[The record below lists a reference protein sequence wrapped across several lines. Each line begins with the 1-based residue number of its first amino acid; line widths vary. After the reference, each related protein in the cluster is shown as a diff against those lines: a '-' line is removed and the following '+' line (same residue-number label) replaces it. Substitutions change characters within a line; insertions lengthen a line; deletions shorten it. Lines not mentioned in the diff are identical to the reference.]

1 MKLVVF
7 CLFAVYCCSLVST
20 ATRENER
27 TLQRKKLQEVLKQL
41 NAVKVSLQQS
51 EKMLYTPPRNIED
64 CCCLSA
70 LKCYRD
76 NLKVSFNVGEGRQK
90 QLFKSLQHPL
100 TERGLTFCNS
110 PNVNSTCQDCVSHP
124 RQSATEF
131 YNRLE
136 SLIQMA
142 ISRLTMI

>member
-7 CLFAVYCCSLVST
+7 CLFAVYCCSLANT
-20 ATRENER
+20 ATREVDR
-27 TLQRKKLQEVLKQL
+27 TLARKKLQEVLKQL
-41 NAVKVSLQQS
+41 NAVKLSLQQS
-51 EKMLYTPPRNIED
+51 EKMLNTPPKNIED

-70 LKCYRD
+70 LKCYRF
-76 NLKVSFNVGEGRQK
+76 NLEVHFNVREGKQR
-90 QLFKSLQHPL
+90 QLFRSLNNPF
-100 TERGLTFCNS
+100 TERGLNFCNS
-110 PNVNSTCQDCVSHP
+110 PNVNSTCQDCDSHP
-124 RQSATEF
+124 RQNATEF

>member
-7 CLFAVYCCSLVST
+7 CLFAVYCCSLAST
-20 ATRENER
+20 ATRETDR

-51 EKMLYTPPRNIED
+51 EKLLYTPPRNIED

-70 LKCYRD
+70 LKCFQA
-76 NLKVSFNVGEGRQK
+76 NLEVSFNVKEGRQR
-90 QLFKSLQHPL
+90 QLFRSLKHPL
-100 TERGLTFCNS
+100 TERGLNFCSS
-110 PNVNSTCQDCVSHP
+110 PNVNSTCQECVSHP
-124 RQSATEF
+124 RQNATEF